1 MAGETLAE
9 ARTTVIDLIALVE
22 IAYLFSYRSLNHSL
36 FATGLLKES
45 ELKESELARSFRMLQ
60 TPMSAVQNRDNLQGS
75 AGQGRQ
81 RSLRMVGPPSDQRR
95 CLKGVATSDVCDDRY
110 S

>member
-36 FATGLLKES
+36 FATGL
-45 ELKESELARSFRMLQ
+45 LKESELARSFRMLQ